1 MAYSNAVITPFHSHE
16 IPNINILLYY
26 VVLSQNA
33 GLHEAQAPAVLVL
46 MERLCQTAAQKGFPI
61 IINSFT
67 IHRLILTT
75 VLITS
80 KMFNDTYYTNQFIA
94 QVGGVS
100 LANINELERFFMS
113 MIDWNLFIKPEEF
126 EQYEK
131 GLEMFQGHEATQ

>member
-1 MAYSNAVITPFHSHE
+1 MTFSEPLNFNLTPFHFIDLFKITNGFFVFFHFHVGTTPS
-16 IPNINILLYY
+16 
-26 VVLSQNA
+26 
-33 GLHEAQAPAVLVL
+33 
-46 MERLCQTAAQKGFPI
+46 QKGFEI
-61 IINSFT
+61 IFNVAFIPVANTLILSMS
-67 IHRLILTT
+67 RLILTT